1 MKIRLL
7 TALCALWIL
16 GCEKPAEVAPV
27 TVTTDTVKVVAPAE
41 GKTVEV
47 NNDGVKVEGETN
59 FEVNKDGVKVDTANG
74 VKVDVKDGDGVKVT
88 IPSGM

>member
-7 TALCALWIL
+7 TALCALWII
-16 GCEKPAEVAPV
+16 GCEKPAEVAPATV
-27 TVTTDTVKVVAPAE
+27 TVDTVKVETPTE

-47 NNDGVKVEGETN
+47 NKDGVKVEGESN
-59 FEVNKDGVKVDTANG
+59 FEVNKDGVKVDTADG

-88 IPSGM
+88 IPSGL